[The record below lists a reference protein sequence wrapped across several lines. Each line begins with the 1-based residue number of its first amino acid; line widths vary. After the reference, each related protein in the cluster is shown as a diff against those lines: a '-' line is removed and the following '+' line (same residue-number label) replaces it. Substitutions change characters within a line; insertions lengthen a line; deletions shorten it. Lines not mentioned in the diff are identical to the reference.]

1 MAFWGRIVNWFKDLS
16 ARDKLKKKDN
26 IVRNDL
32 TLCIA

>member
-16 ARDKLKKKDN
+16 ARDKLKKEN
-26 IVRNDL
+26 IVGNDL